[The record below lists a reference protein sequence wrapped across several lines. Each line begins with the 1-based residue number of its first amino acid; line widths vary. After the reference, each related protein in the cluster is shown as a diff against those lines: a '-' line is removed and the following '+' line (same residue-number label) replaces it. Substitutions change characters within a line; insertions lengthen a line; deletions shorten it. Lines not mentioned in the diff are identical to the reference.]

1 MSVHSAGTAATV
13 RIMSA
18 VPTFLVADIAATARW
33 YAQHL
38 GFQTAGHVPDH
49 EPYVYASLHRG
60 GAEIMLLNLS
70 GYRKPDLTRLRPAGL
85 WDAYVRMEGVRA
97 LYETV
102 RDQAFI
108 NMPLKKQ
115 SYGDWE
121 FEVRDP
127 NGYVLVFGGDGH
139 INEDGAA

>member
-1 MSVHSAGTAATV
+1 MFVHSAGTAATV
-13 RIMSA
+13 RTMSA

-33 YAQHL
+33 YAEHL
-38 GFQTAGHVPDH
+38 GFQIAGHVPHH

-70 GYRKPDLTRLRPAGL
+70 GYQKPDLTRLRPAGL

-97 LYETV
+97 LYETI
-102 RDQAFI
+102 RDQPFI